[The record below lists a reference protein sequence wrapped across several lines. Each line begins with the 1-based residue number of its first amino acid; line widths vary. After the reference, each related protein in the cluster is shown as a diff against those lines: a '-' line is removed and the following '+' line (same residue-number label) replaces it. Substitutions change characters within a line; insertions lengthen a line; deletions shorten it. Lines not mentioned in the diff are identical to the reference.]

1 MRITDFDIENPNPEA
16 ALAAIEAARD
26 LSIHRL
32 VLAIPSCFFFGMLLG
47 ADIWAIFSGMGVIA
61 AVPALALSP
70 LCALSVGILARRI
83 ETCRTCCGMRRFVL
97 CWVLRDGGGR

>member
-16 ALAAIEAARD
+16 ALAAIEAARAV
-26 LSIHRL
+26 SFRRL
-32 VLAIPSCFFFGMLLG
+32 APAFLACLLLGMLLG